1 MTVGASEYRQCNACR
16 KPIGFGAQ
24 QYVCSVSTCTRKRT
38 GMVFC
43 SVSCWQTHVPVLR
56 HRDAW
61 AIEEKA
67 PTREQWAREQAEET
81 EKPATRVIT
90 SPQTASTLSNLQDDV
105 PDDILIVASKLK
117 AYIKARS
124 GMNTSDGV
132 MTTLSDRVRTLC
144 DEAIR
149 EAGRDDRKTVMDRDF
164 KKL

>member
-1 MTVGASEYRQCNACR
+1 M
-16 KPIGFGAQ
+16 
-24 QYVCSVSTCTRKRT
+24 
-38 GMVFC
+38 
-43 SVSCWQTHVPVLR
+43 PVLR

-61 AIEEKA
+61 AIEEKS
-67 PTREQWAREQAEET
+67 PSREAWARENADDDAR
-81 EKPATRVIT
+81 PAPRIIT
-90 SPQTASTLSNLQDDV
+90 SQQPEPTLNDAV

-117 AYIKARS
+117 QYIKSRS

>member
-1 MTVGASEYRQCNACR
+1 VNASNTDGQYRPCNACR
-16 KPIGFGAQ
+16 KPIGFNAQ

-43 SVSCWQTHVPVLR
+43 SVACWQTHVPVLR

-61 AIEEKA
+61 AIEEKS
-67 PTREQWAREQAEET
+67 PSREAWARENADDDAR
-81 EKPATRVIT
+81 PAPRIIT
-90 SPQTASTLSNLQDDV
+90 SQQPEPTLNDAV

-117 AYIKARS
+117 QYIKSRS